1 MDGDEHILGINWKVL
16 GMLYFNL
23 LVLTPLLSLLITLI
37 LFLIFRLI
45 CVGRCNFA
53 LLIELQS
60 CISQQKRGRLRTG
73 VKGMSGFDIC
83 HTTCHI
89 CYFIQNICISEK
101 KAVIQSTHRGGAL
114 LNLWECRAFQ
124 LWVDLLT
131 CHICHFLHVICISE
145 KKAVIQSTHR
155 GGALL
160 NLWECRAF
168 QLWVDLFLIYNQKP
182 IYFQIIVRM
191 FLLHFNLR
199 CSRYFPLALMFTSG
213 LVYIIPQNVL
223 ETIILTKRFLI
234 LIFNLIIP
242 QKCFIFQKICFMVPQ
257 KFIKFSNLGLMD
269 IVGGFAPCGSISSR
283 DIPIRIL
290 EFVFFGSQHEDSNY
304 QH

>member
-1 MDGDEHILGINWKVL
+1 MTLKMGFGMLFLLVLEKMDGDEHALGINWKVL

-37 LFLIFRLI
+37 LFLIFRLHWI

-73 VKGMSGFDIC
+73 VKGISGFDLC

-89 CYFIQNICISEK
+89 CHFIH
-101 KAVIQSTHRGGAL
+101 T
-114 LNLWECRAFQ
+114 
-124 LWVDLLT
+124 
-131 CHICHFLHVICISE
+131 ICISE

-168 QLWVDLFLIYNQKP
+168 QLWVDLFLIYNQNP

-213 LVYIIPQNVL
+213 LVYIIPQMSW
-223 ETIILTKRFLI
+223 K
-234 LIFNLIIP
+234 
-242 QKCFIFQKICFMVPQ
+242 K
-257 KFIKFSNLGLMD
+257 
-269 IVGGFAPCGSISSR
+269 
-283 DIPIRIL
+283 
-290 EFVFFGSQHEDSNY
+290 
-304 QH
+304 